1 MKKLSALVLSLILAA
16 SMALPTLAQAEKTE
30 ITFWHTYSEGEEK
43 IFLEEVLPSFETE
56 HPEIKVNAIRM
67 PYEGLNEQIITA
79 VAGGVAPDLIRMDIT
94 WVAQMAKMGA
104 LQQLDVMVGFDAL
117 AADALPGPMA
127 TTLYKGGHYG
137 LPLNTNTT
145 TGVFNQERLKE
156 LGFDAPPKTLDELLK
171 AADKADPTQE
181 KWLFAVQG
189 SFNWAMLPFIWTLGG
204 DVTDEAFTKA
214 TGYLNSEATVKAL
227 NTIKDWYDKQIIGPC
242 VVGQQPDTWG
252 GIEAGNYAMI
262 VEGPWFYS
270 GDSTKENRPASP
282 IPFVDGRSIS
292 IVGGEDLVMTK
303 DSKNQAAA
311 WTFMQ
316 FMMTDKAQLPMTKA
330 GMIPTMASALSKMDT
345 SATPYL
351 AAYIEQL
358 KTAKPRTPSAQW
370 PSIEEVLN
378 TAFESVLTGSASAQ
392 DALNDAAAKIDKL
405 LAE

>member
-1 MKKLSALVLSLILAA
+1 MKKLVAVLLAMLMAA
-16 SMALPTLAQAEKTE
+16 SMSLPALAAETSE

-43 IFLEEVLPSFETE
+43 VFLDEVLPAFEAE
-56 HPEIKVNAIRM
+56 HPEIKVNVIRM

-79 VAGGVAPDLIRMDIT
+79 VAGDVAPDLIRMDIT

-104 LQQLDVMVGFDAL
+104 LEPLDGMDGFEAI
-117 AADALPGPMA
+117 AADALSAPLA
-127 TTLYKGGHYG
+127 TNLYNGGHYG

-145 TGVFNQERLKE
+145 TGVFNLERLKE
-156 LGFDAPPKTLDELLK
+156 LGFDAPPKTLDELLA
-171 AADKADPTQE
+171 AADKADPDQE

-204 DVTDEAFTKA
+204 DVTDESFTKA

-227 NTIKDWYDKQIIGPC
+227 ETIKGWYDKQIIGPC

-252 GIEAGNYAMI
+252 GITAGNYAMV
-262 VEGPWFYS
+262 VEGPWFFS
-270 GDSTKENRPASP
+270 GDAAKDNNPASP
-282 IPFVDGRSIS
+282 IPAVEGRSIS

-303 DSKNQAAA
+303 GSKNQAAA

-330 GMIPTMASALSKMDT
+330 GMIPTMSSILSKMDT
-345 SATPYL
+345 AATPYL

-370 PSIEEVLN
+370 PAIEEVLN
-378 TAFESVLTGSASAQ
+378 TAFESVLQGSVSAQ
-392 DALNDAAAKIDKL
+392 ESMDAAAAQVDQL